1 MRAAMLDE
9 EKTISRILFVFML
22 IALLGSTVVL
32 VFSLITTHGTFTAS
46 YSMAGLVC
54 VITCLVVLW
63 LLRIKQFSIPRI
75 LLPSVVYL
83 LASYLIFTGATVGIR
98 DDAVLLFSL
107 AVAMAGLLL
116 GKRGVV
122 IFGVLSLI
130 IVGISVYAEINGFI
144 VNYIAARTTTYT
156 TLLTV
161 TVIYGLTFGMMYL
174 LVSILTSNLAKTR
187 SSQEALTQANQ
198 ELLSVRASLEQTVME
213 RTRAA
218 ETARAEA
225 ESARRGAE
233 AQAWFTRGQAQL
245 AEQMRGDLDVST
257 LADNITRH
265 LSRYIGAQ
273 AGALFLASGDV
284 LRLMGRYAYA
294 EHAGRKNEFH
304 IGENLIGE
312 AARGKRM
319 ILVEDIPPGALLI
332 SSALGEAMPGQVLI
346 VPLESNGQVL
356 GVLEFATLTRF
367 TPDHET
373 FLTRVSESAAI
384 ALRTAQTRLRMSELL
399 MQSQRQA
406 EELQE
411 QTGFM
416 RQANGQDAE

>member
-1 MRAAMLDE
+1 
-9 EKTISRILFVFML
+9 
-22 IALLGSTVVL
+22 
-32 VFSLITTHGTFTAS
+32 
-46 YSMAGLVC
+46 MAGLVC

-144 VNYIAARTTTYT
+144 VNHIAARTTTYT